1 MKEFELEPGEH
12 VVREAR
18 KHWFLFA
25 VTLLP
30 YAILAAIPF
39 HLHDLLAA
47 FPQSAPYAPLVVF
60 NKPLMRAALGV
71 WLLLVWTGAWS
82 AFTRYLRNLWV
93 LTNKR
98 IVDIKQHGYFNREVS
113 SLLLNRVQDVT
124 TDVNGL
130 LVSLLGLG
138 NITVQ
143 SAGAVDEFHM
153 KGIPRPEEMRDII
166 MRYVSDVAGQNQSV

>member
-30 YAILAAIPF
+30 YVILAVIPF
-39 HLHDLLAA
+39 YLHGILAA
-47 FPQSAPYAPLVVF
+47 FPTTAPYAPYIVF
-60 NKPLMRAALGV
+60 NTPLMRAALGV

-82 AFTRYLRNLWV
+82 AFTRYFLNLWV

-124 TDVNGL
+124 TDVNGPL
-130 LVSLLGLG
+130 ISLLGIG

-153 KGIPRPEEMRDII
+153 NGIPRPEEMRDII
-166 MRYVSDVAGQNQSV
+166 MRYVSDIAGPNKSV